1 MQLDDKTQTFLSLKT
16 LIEYGIYSFK
26 KNQRGNIQ
34 NDITMDKTE
43 KKNGLILR
51 GSQIIFYNQTLNVL
65 EYIDKNEQGIC
76 M

>member
-34 NDITMDKTE
+34 NDLTMDETFKTE

-51 GSQIIFYNQTLNVL
+51 GSQIIFYT
-65 EYIDKNEQGIC
+65 KH
-76 M
+76 

>member
-34 NDITMDKTE
+34 NDITMDETFKTE
-43 KKNGLILR
+43 KKKWFNIKGELNNFL
-51 GSQIIFYNQTLNVL
+51 YQTLKVL
-65 EYIDKNEQGIC
+65 EYIDKN
-76 M
+76 

>member
-34 NDITMDKTE
+34 NDITMDETFKTE
-43 KKNGLILR
+43 KKKWFNIKGELNSFL
-51 GSQIIFYNQTLNVL
+51 YQTLKVL
-65 EYIDKNEQGIC
+65 EYIDKN
-76 M
+76 